1 MRIVLIITTILC
13 SSLTTCFAQTDNY
26 KASLKKMLEAGGTEA
41 TFKVAIKQM
50 FDMFKKQ
57 YTNVPENVWTD
68 FEKEFSQTSMD
79 DLVDMLA
86 PVYEKHMTQADLD
99 KISEFFQTPIGK
111 KYATSSP
118 LIMQESMQ
126 VGQQWGMKV
135 AQKFQESLK
144 EKGY

>member
-1 MRIVLIITTILC
+1 MRKIIIIITILC
-13 SSLTTCFAQTDNY
+13 GTLTTFAQTDNY

-50 FDMFKKQ
+50 FEMFKKQ
-57 YTNVPENVWTD
+57 YPNIPDNVWAD
-68 FEKEFSQTSMD
+68 FEKEFSQTSMN

-99 KISEFFQTPIGK
+99 NISQFFQTPIGK
-111 KYATSSP
+111 KYAASSP

-135 AQKFQESLK
+135 AQKFQERLK